1 MPKALNQIG
10 IFQKVIISNSEG
22 QILALR
28 RRDNDSRR
36 PGAWDLPG
44 GGFEKGEDLESAAKR
59 EVLEETGLIAQSITV
74 IVARTVKG
82 MAPPEVDNIFIGW
95 VAKDWSGEIT
105 LSDEHVEYRW
115 VTPSEFALLPTWD
128 EQGFLQGL
136 VKQFHLQ
143 PRASQASDKLG
154 IYKEA

>member
-1 MPKALNQIG
+1 MPKVLNQIG
-10 IFQKVIISNSEG
+10 IFQKVIISNSDG
-22 QILALR
+22 LILALR

-44 GGFEKGEDLESAAKR
+44 GGFEKGENLEDAAKR
-59 EVLEETGLIAQSITV
+59 EVLEETGLIASSISV
-74 IVARTVKG
+74 LVARSVKG

-95 VAKDWSGEIT
+95 VAKNWSGDIV

-115 VTPSEFALLPTWD
+115 VTPAEFAQLPTWD

-136 VKQFHLQ
+136 VKQFSL
-143 PRASQASDKLG
+143 
-154 IYKEA
+154 I